1 MRKTVLFSKISLGLL
16 TLMGLI
22 MLASCDPHQ
31 FPDKGLTLHLRFD
44 TAWTHSEYSTGIS
57 PATMPT
63 RSAGEATRMRYIIR
77 LYDYA
82 GDAAGQV
89 SAPYREFVFY
99 RNVTDNY
106 DADFEIT
113 VDPGHYRVMAW
124 ADFPASPHNGGLYHD
139 AADFAEVRLLTP
151 HTGNTDRRDAF
162 RGFTE
167 VKASEVTYDM
177 GSIVINMERPMAKY
191 EFVSTDL
198 KEFMAQE
205 TRKLTTA
212 GTSTSRANVDL
223 SKYKVVFLYSGYM
236 PNAYSLFTDRPVDS
250 TTGISFDGRIKQLSD
265 SEVSLG
271 FDYVLVNHE
280 HTSITVRV
288 GLYNGQGTLL
298 SLSKPINVPVWRSN
312 HTIVRGRFLMENASG
327 NIGIDPTY
335 DGEYNLIINR

>member
-1 MRKTVLFSKISLGLL
+1 MRKNVLFSKISLGLL

-77 LYDYA
+77 FYDYA

-139 AADFAEVRLLTP
+139 ASDFAEVRLLTP

-191 EFVSTDL
+191 EFVS
-198 KEFMAQE
+198 
-205 TRKLTTA
+205 LTTA

-250 TTGISFDGRIKQLSD
+250 TTGISYEGRIKQLSE

-288 GLYNGQGTLL
+288 GLYNGQGALL
-298 SLSKPINVPVWRSN
+298 SLSKPINVPIWRSN